1 MKSVAEFTRNIG
13 IRIFRDIK
21 NLWMAV
27 IALAVYTVLMNLV
40 FHAFCPMVILT
51 GLPCPGCGMTRAM
64 FYLVTGRPQQ
74 AVWMN
79 PMSIPVAC
87 LMLYFLWNRYV
98 LGKKSKGIVPLTG
111 IAAILLIVVYVWR
124 MYCFFPNRVP
134 YVYTEYNVL
143 TKIFPF
149 YEQILHEWKII

>member
-1 MKSVAEFTRNIG
+1 MKSVAEITRKIG
-13 IRIFRDIK
+13 IRIFQDIQ

-64 FYLVTGRPQQ
+64 FFLVTGRLGR

-87 LMLYFLWNRYV
+87 LMLYFLWNRYI
-98 LGKKSKGIVPLTG
+98 LGKKAKGIVPLIG
-111 IAAILLIVVYVWR
+111 IAAVLLVVVYLWR

-134 YVYTEYNVL
+134 YVYTEYNAL
-143 TKIFPF
+143 TRIFPF